1 MTAEH
6 LPTTALQEQQGDQY
20 VWNTQRYTWEW
31 LKIVGCR
38 GMHEPN
44 NRESNV
50 FKIKE
55 FVLYLEPMEKH

>member
-6 LPTTALQEQQGDQY
+6 LPATAGRSVCVEHSEIYLRMIEDS
-20 VWNTQRYTWEW
+20 
-31 LKIVGCR
+31 

-55 FVLYLEPMEKH
+55 FVLYLELWRSIKEF